1 MANVKITDLSAG
13 TALTGPEQFEVVQ
26 SANSVKITASQI
38 KTFTGDSVTIN
49 DGTIGSV
56 VITNSSGSFDSL
68 SITSGAIPFATMTG
82 RGYGYFVSTRDQT
95 FISGSAMVISVD
107 TSATFSTGVR
117 VESSTQIT
125 MATSGV
131 YFIGVTAQLANSDSS
146 DHDAS
151 LFFKKNGT
159 NIAFSNTR
167 VTVPKAADGGAMVL
181 TIAGMEQFAASDYIE
196 AWIQMEDSTVILDS
210 TTASGVIPATPSF
223 ILHVQ
228 KVG

>member
-68 SITSGAIPFATMTG
+68 SITSGAIPFATMTN

-95 FISGSAMVISVD
+95 FISGSAMVVSVD

-117 VESSTQIT
+117 VESSTEIT

-167 VTVPKAADGGAMVL
+167 VTVPKASDGGAAVL
-181 TIAGMEQFAASDYIE
+181 SIAGMEQFAASDYIE
-196 AWIQMEDSTVILDS
+196 AWIKMEDSTVILDS
-210 TTASGVIPATPSF
+210 SAASGAIPGTPSF